1 MGHRLVHLVF
11 PSSSLIRKRKNSKR
25 KWKRMNDFKKFK
37 KQDVRE
43 IKIKTEIV
51 TVIGI
56 VIGTATGTVV
66 VMIRIVTGIEEE
78 VEVVIGHHVTQ
89 DESDQGHA
97 LEMTR
102 KTLEKIQIQEK
113 KVTLEKT
120 PRIL

>member
-51 TVIGI
+51 TVI
-56 VIGTATGTVV
+56 
-66 VMIRIVTGIEEE
+66 RIVTGIEEE

-113 KVTLEKT
+113 KVTL
-120 PRIL
+120 

>member
-56 VIGTATGTVV
+56 ATGTVV
-66 VMIRIVTGIEEE
+66 VMIRIVIVTGIEEE